1 MTEQATL
8 HQFNKHARPFSRIFP
23 QLMSGGALTLRSNL
37 AVPAPSDKVGTGRR
51 SMESTE
57 AATPENQEISDR
69 VLVERTQAG
78 DPTAF
83 DVLVRRYQP
92 RLLGML
98 YNMVNNQTDAW
109 DLAMETFEKAYK
121 SINTFRLDSEFF
133 TWLYRI
139 GFNLTVNFI
148 KRNKHRHNLSMD
160 DADLDLQNRSE
171 FIDVSASGDA
181 EKQSNLAELKKK
193 LNESMMKLSEQ
204 HRAVVTLFDIQGLSH
219 AEISKIMNCKE
230 ETVRSRLFY
239 AHKQLQKYLKNYL

>member
-1 MTEQATL
+1 MTTSLAATL
-8 HQFNKHARPFSRIFP
+8 S
-23 QLMSGGALTLRSNL
+23 
-37 AVPAPSDKVGTGRR
+37 SDKVGAG
-51 SMESTE
+51 SMEPTDS
-57 AATPENQEISDR
+57 ATPAIQPISDR

-83 DVLVRRYQP
+83 DELVRRYQP
-92 RLLGML
+92 KLLGML
-98 YNMVNNQTDAW
+98 YNMTSNQTDAW

-121 SINTFRLDSEFF
+121 SIHTFRLDSEFF

-139 GFNLTVNFI
+139 GYNLTINFI

-160 DADLDLQNRSE
+160 DEDLDLQNRSE
-171 FIDVSASGDA
+171 FVDVSASGDA
-181 EKQSNLAELKKK
+181 EKQSRLAELKKK
-193 LNESMMKLSEQ
+193 LNESMAKLSDQ

-239 AHKQLQKYLKNYL
+239 AHKQLQKYLKNYI

>member
-1 MTEQATL
+1 MTTTL
-8 HQFNKHARPFSRIFP
+8 AAALPF
-23 QLMSGGALTLRSNL
+23 
-37 AVPAPSDKVGTGRR
+37 DKVQTERG
-51 SMESTE
+51 SMEPTVK
-57 AATPENQEISDR
+57 PESQEITDR

-83 DVLVRRYQP
+83 DELVRRYQP

-98 YNMVNNQTDAW
+98 YNMTSNQTDAW
-109 DLAMETFEKAYK
+109 DLAMETFEKAYR
-121 SINTFRLDSEFF
+121 SINSFRLDAEFF

-148 KRNKHRHNLSMD
+148 KRNKHRNNLSMD

-171 FIDVSASGDA
+171 FIDASASSDG
-181 EKQSNLAELKKK
+181 EKQARLADLKKK
-193 LNESMMKLSEQ
+193 LNESMMKLSDE

>member
-1 MTEQATL
+1 MTPTL
-8 HQFNKHARPFSRIFP
+8 AAAFPF
-23 QLMSGGALTLRSNL
+23 
-37 AVPAPSDKVGTGRR
+37 DKVAAERGR
-51 SMESTE
+51 MEQSE
-57 AATPENQEISDR
+57 SAQPESQAITDR
-69 VLVERTQAG
+69 VLVERAQAG

-83 DVLVRRYQP
+83 DELVRRYQP

-121 SINTFRLDSEFF
+121 SIHTFRLDAEFF

-148 KRNKHRHNLSMD
+148 KRNKHRNNLSMD

-181 EKQSNLAELKKK
+181 EKQARLTDLKKK
-193 LNESMMKLSEQ
+193 LNESMMKLSDQ
-204 HRAVVTLFDIQGLSH
+204 HRAVVTLFDVQGHSH

-239 AHKQLQKYLKNYL
+239 AHKQLQKYLKDYL

>member
-1 MTEQATL
+1 MATT
-8 HQFNKHARPFSRIFP
+8 
-23 QLMSGGALTLRSNL
+23 TL
-37 AVPAPSDKVGTGRR
+37 ATAPASDKVAAR
-51 SMESTE
+51 SMEPTDSEKKQVT
-57 AATPENQEISDR
+57 NDR

-83 DVLVRRYQP
+83 DELVRRYQP

-98 YNMVNNQTDAW
+98 YNMTNNQTDAW

-121 SINTFRLDSEFF
+121 SIHTFRLDAEFF

-171 FIDVSASGDA
+171 FIDGSASGDA
-181 EKQSNLAELKKK
+181 ERQTRLTELKK
-193 LNESMMKLSEQ
+193 N
-204 HRAVVTLFDIQGLSH
+204 
-219 AEISKIMNCKE
+219 
-230 ETVRSRLFY
+230 
-239 AHKQLQKYLKNYL
+239 

>member
-1 MTEQATL
+1 MLRGNAMTTTLAATL
-8 HQFNKHARPFSRIFP
+8 
-23 QLMSGGALTLRSNL
+23 
-37 AVPAPSDKVGTGRR
+37 PSDRVIAGR
-51 SMESTE
+51 SMEPTE
-57 AATPENQEISDR
+57 SATPASQEITDR
-69 VLVERTQAG
+69 VLVERAQAG

-83 DVLVRRYQP
+83 DELVRRYQP

-98 YNMVNNQTDAW
+98 YNMTNNQTDAW

-121 SINTFRLDSEFF
+121 SIHSFRLDSEFF

-148 KRNKHRHNLSMD
+148 KRNKHRNNLSMD
-160 DADLDLQNRSE
+160 DEDLDLQNRSE
-171 FIDVSASGDA
+171 FIDVSGSGDG
-181 EKQSNLAELKKK
+181 EKQARLADLKKK
-193 LNESMMKLSEQ
+193 LNESMMKLSDQ

-219 AEISKIMNCKE
+219 AEISKIMDCKE

>member
-1 MTEQATL
+1 MTTTL
-8 HQFNKHARPFSRIFP
+8 AAALPF
-23 QLMSGGALTLRSNL
+23 
-37 AVPAPSDKVGTGRR
+37 DKVQTERG
-51 SMESTE
+51 SMEPT
-57 AATPENQEISDR
+57 ATPESQEITDR

-83 DVLVRRYQP
+83 DELVRRYQP

-98 YNMVNNQTDAW
+98 YNMTNNQTDAW
-109 DLAMETFEKAYK
+109 DLAMETFEKAYR
-121 SINTFRLDSEFF
+121 SIHSFRLDAEFF

-148 KRNKHRHNLSMD
+148 KRNKHRNNLSLD
-160 DADLDLQNRSE
+160 DDDLDLQNRAE

-181 EKQSNLAELKKK
+181 EKQARLADLKKK
-193 LNESMMKLSEQ
+193 LNESMMKQSDEHKAL
-204 HRAVVTLFDIQGLSH
+204 VTLFDIQGLSH
-219 AEISKIMNCKE
+219 AEISKIMKCKE

>member
-1 MTEQATL
+1 MTPAL
-8 HQFNKHARPFSRIFP
+8 AASLPFDK
-23 QLMSGGALTLRSNL
+23 
-37 AVPAPSDKVGTGRR
+37 VPAERGG
-51 SMESTE
+51 MEPV
-57 AATPENQEISDR
+57 ATPESQEITDR
-69 VLVERTQAG
+69 VLVQRTQAG

-83 DVLVRRYQP
+83 DELVRRYQP

-98 YNMVNNQTDAW
+98 YNMTNNQTDSW

-121 SINTFRLDSEFF
+121 SIHSFRLDSEFF

-148 KRNKHRHNLSMD
+148 KRNKHRNNLSMD
-160 DADLDLQNRSE
+160 DADLDLQNRAE

-181 EKQSNLAELKKK
+181 EKQARLGDLKKK
-193 LNESMMKLSEQ
+193 LNESMMKLSDE
-204 HRAVVTLFDIQGLSH
+204 HRAVVTLFDIQGHSH

>member
-1 MTEQATL
+1 MFIVSERESMTPAL
-8 HQFNKHARPFSRIFP
+8 AASLPFDK
-23 QLMSGGALTLRSNL
+23 
-37 AVPAPSDKVGTGRR
+37 VPAERGE
-51 SMESTE
+51 SMEPIASPGT
-57 AATPENQEISDR
+57 QEIADR
-69 VLVERTQAG
+69 VLVQRTQAG

-83 DVLVRRYQP
+83 DELVRRYQP

-98 YNMVNNQTDAW
+98 YNMTNNQTDAW

-121 SINTFRLDSEFF
+121 SIHSFRLDAEFF

-148 KRNKHRHNLSMD
+148 KRNKHRNNLSMD
-160 DADLDLQNRSE
+160 DADLDLQNRAE

-181 EKQSNLAELKKK
+181 EKQARLADLKKK
-193 LNESMMKLSEQ
+193 LNESMMKLSDE
-204 HRAVVTLFDIQGLSH
+204 HRAVVTLFDVQGLSH

>member
-1 MTEQATL
+1 MTT
-8 HQFNKHARPFSRIFP
+8 
-23 QLMSGGALTLRSNL
+23 AL
-37 AVPAPSDKVGTGRR
+37 AAAAPSDKVTMERG
-51 SMESTE
+51 SMEPIVP
-57 AATPENQEISDR
+57 ATPEIPEISDR
-69 VLVERTQAG
+69 ILVERTQGG

-83 DVLVRRYQP
+83 DELVRRYQP

-98 YNMVNNQTDAW
+98 YNMTNNQTDAW

-121 SINTFRLDSEFF
+121 SIHTFRLDSEFF

-148 KRNKHRHNLSMD
+148 KRNKHRNNLSMD
-160 DADLDLQNRSE
+160 DENLDLQNRAE

-181 EKQSNLAELKKK
+181 EKQARLADLKKK
-193 LNESMMKLSEQ
+193 LNESMMKLSDQ

-219 AEISKIMNCKE
+219 AEIGKIMGCKE

-239 AHKQLQKYLKNYL
+239 AHKQLQKYLKEYL

>member
-1 MTEQATL
+1 MTTTL
-8 HQFNKHARPFSRIFP
+8 AA
-23 QLMSGGALTLRSNL
+23 AL
-37 AVPAPSDKVGTGRR
+37 PSDKVRVG
-51 SMESTE
+51 SMEPADSTSR
-57 AATPENQEISDR
+57 QSGEIADR
-69 VLVERTQAG
+69 VLVERTQGG

-83 DVLVRRYQP
+83 DELVRRYQP

-98 YNMVNNQTDAW
+98 YNMTSNQSDAW
-109 DLAMETFEKAYK
+109 DLAMETFEKAYS
-121 SINTFRLDSEFF
+121 SIHSFRLDAEFY

-160 DADLDLQNRSE
+160 DEDLDLQNRSE
-171 FIDVSASGDA
+171 FIDGRAAGDA
-181 EKQSNLAELKKK
+181 EKQARLTELKKK
-193 LNESMMKLSEQ
+193 LNESLMKLSDE

-219 AEISKIMNCKE
+219 AEISKIMSCKE

>member
-1 MTEQATL
+1 
-8 HQFNKHARPFSRIFP
+8 
-23 QLMSGGALTLRSNL
+23 MSEGILTLRSNL
-37 AVPAPSDKVGTGRR
+37 AVLAPSDNVGTERR
-51 SMESTE
+51 SMEPTE

-69 VLVERTQAG
+69 VLIERTQAG

-139 GFNLTVNFI
+139 GYNLTVNFI

>member
-1 MTEQATL
+1 MITTLAATL
-8 HQFNKHARPFSRIFP
+8 
-23 QLMSGGALTLRSNL
+23 
-37 AVPAPSDKVGTGRR
+37 PSDKVRVG
-51 SMESTE
+51 SMEPTESTSKE
-57 AATPENQEISDR
+57 SGEITDR
-69 VLVERTQAG
+69 VLVERTQGG

-83 DVLVRRYQP
+83 DELVRRYQP

-98 YNMVNNQTDAW
+98 YNMTNNQTDAW
-109 DLAMETFEKAYK
+109 DLAMETFEKAYS
-121 SINTFRLDSEFF
+121 SIHTFRLDAEFY

-148 KRNKHRHNLSMD
+148 KRNKHRNNLSMD
-160 DADLDLQNRSE
+160 DENLDLQNRSE
-171 FIDVSASGDA
+171 FIDIRADGDA
-181 EKQSNLAELKKK
+181 EKQARLTELKKK
-193 LNESMMKLSEQ
+193 LNESLMKLSDE

>member
-1 MTEQATL
+1 MTPAL
-8 HQFNKHARPFSRIFP
+8 AASLPF
-23 QLMSGGALTLRSNL
+23 
-37 AVPAPSDKVGTGRR
+37 DKVPVERG
-51 SMESTE
+51 SMEPTDSVKPE
-57 AATPENQEISDR
+57 SAAITDQ
-69 VLVERTQAG
+69 VLVQRAQAG

-83 DVLVRRYQP
+83 DELVRRYQP

-98 YNMVNNQTDAW
+98 YNMTNNQTDAW

-121 SINTFRLDSEFF
+121 SIHSFRLDSEFF

-148 KRNKHRHNLSMD
+148 KRNKHRNNLSMD
-160 DADLDLQNRSE
+160 DADLDLQNRAE

-181 EKQSNLAELKKK
+181 EKQARLGDLKKK
-193 LNESMMKLSEQ
+193 LNESMMKLSDE
-204 HRAVVTLFDIQGLSH
+204 HRAVVTLFDIQGHSH

>member
-1 MTEQATL
+1 MTT
-8 HQFNKHARPFSRIFP
+8 S
-23 QLMSGGALTLRSNL
+23 L
-37 AVPAPSDKVGTGRR
+37 AGISPSDMVQSGR
-51 SMESTE
+51 SMEPTDS
-57 AATPENQEISDR
+57 ATPEKLEISDR

-83 DVLVRRYQP
+83 DDLVRRYQP

-98 YNMVNNQTDAW
+98 YNMTNNHTDAW

-121 SINTFRLDSEFF
+121 SIHSFRLDAEFF

-139 GFNLTVNFI
+139 GFNLTVNFL
-148 KRNKHRHNLSMD
+148 KRNKHRNNLSMD

-181 EKQSNLAELKKK
+181 EKQARLTELKKK
-193 LNESMMKLSEQ
+193 LNESMMKLSDQ

>member
-1 MTEQATL
+1 MTPTL
-8 HQFNKHARPFSRIFP
+8 AAAFHF
-23 QLMSGGALTLRSNL
+23 
-37 AVPAPSDKVGTGRR
+37 DKVQAERG
-51 SMESTE
+51 SMEPTVK
-57 AATPENQEISDR
+57 PESQEITDR
-69 VLVERTQAG
+69 VLVERAQAG

-83 DVLVRRYQP
+83 DELVRRYQP

-98 YNMVNNQTDAW
+98 YNMTSNQTDAW

-121 SINTFRLDSEFF
+121 SIHSFRLDAAFF

-148 KRNKHRHNLSMD
+148 KRNKHRNNLSMD
-160 DADLDLQNRSE
+160 DADLDLQNRAE

-181 EKQSNLAELKKK
+181 EKQARLAELKKK
-193 LNESMMKLSEQ
+193 LNESMMKLSDE
-204 HRAVVTLFDIQGLSH
+204 HRAVVTLFDVQGLSH

>member
-1 MTEQATL
+1 MTPAL
-8 HQFNKHARPFSRIFP
+8 AASLPFDK
-23 QLMSGGALTLRSNL
+23 
-37 AVPAPSDKVGTGRR
+37 VPAERG
-51 SMESTE
+51 SMEPV
-57 AATPENQEISDR
+57 ATPESQEITDR
-69 VLVERTQAG
+69 VLVQRTQAG

-83 DVLVRRYQP
+83 DELVRRYQP

-98 YNMVNNQTDAW
+98 YNMTSNQTDAW

-121 SINTFRLDSEFF
+121 SIHSFRLDSEFF

-148 KRNKHRHNLSMD
+148 KRNKHRNNLSMD
-160 DADLDLQNRSE
+160 DADLDLQNRAE

-181 EKQSNLAELKKK
+181 EKQARLGDLKKK
-193 LNESMMKLSEQ
+193 LNESMMKLSDE
-204 HRAVVTLFDIQGLSH
+204 HRAVVTLFDIQGHSH

>member
-1 MTEQATL
+1 MTTTL
-8 HQFNKHARPFSRIFP
+8 AADFAFDK
-23 QLMSGGALTLRSNL
+23 
-37 AVPAPSDKVGTGRR
+37 VPAETRGT
-51 SMESTE
+51 MEPT
-57 AATPENQEISDR
+57 ATPESQEITDR
-69 VLVERTQAG
+69 VLVQRTQAG

-83 DVLVRRYQP
+83 DELVRRYQP

-98 YNMVNNQTDAW
+98 YNMTNNQTDAW

-121 SINTFRLDSEFF
+121 SIHSFRLDAEFF

-148 KRNKHRHNLSMD
+148 KRNKHRNNLSMD
-160 DADLDLQNRSE
+160 DADLDLQNRAE

-181 EKQSNLAELKKK
+181 EKQARLADLKKK
-193 LNESMMKLSEQ
+193 LNESMMKLSDE
-204 HRAVVTLFDIQGLSH
+204 HRVVVTLFDVQGLSH

-239 AHKQLQKYLKNYL
+239 AHRQLQKYLKNYL

>member
-1 MTEQATL
+1 MTPAL
-8 HQFNKHARPFSRIFP
+8 AADFPFDK
-23 QLMSGGALTLRSNL
+23 
-37 AVPAPSDKVGTGRR
+37 VPAETKA
-51 SMESTE
+51 SMDPT
-57 AATPENQEISDR
+57 AAPETPEITDR
-69 VLVERTQAG
+69 VLVQRTQAG

-83 DVLVRRYQP
+83 DELVRRYQP

-98 YNMVNNQTDAW
+98 YNMTNNQTDAW

-121 SINTFRLDSEFF
+121 SIHSFRLDAEFF

-148 KRNKHRHNLSMD
+148 KRNKHRNNLSMD
-160 DADLDLQNRSE
+160 DADLNLQNRAE

-181 EKQSNLAELKKK
+181 EKQARLADLKKK
-193 LNESMMKLSEQ
+193 LNESMMKLSDE
-204 HRAVVTLFDIQGLSH
+204 HRAVVTLFDVQGMSH

>member
-1 MTEQATL
+1 MTT
-8 HQFNKHARPFSRIFP
+8 
-23 QLMSGGALTLRSNL
+23 AL
-37 AVPAPSDKVGTGRR
+37 AAAAAFDKVQGERGN
-51 SMESTE
+51 ME
-57 AATPENQEISDR
+57 TPSAKPGGEGLTDR

-83 DVLVRRYQP
+83 DELVRRYQP

-98 YNMVNNQTDAW
+98 YNMTSNQTDSW

-121 SINTFRLDSEFF
+121 SIHTFRLDAEFF

-148 KRNKHRHNLSMD
+148 KRNKHRNNLSMD
-160 DADLDLQNRSE
+160 DADLDLHNRAE
-171 FIDVSASGDA
+171 FIDASASGDA
-181 EKQSNLAELKKK
+181 EKQARLAELKKK
-193 LNESMMKLSEQ
+193 LNESLMKLSEE
-204 HRAVVTLFDIQGLSH
+204 HRAVVTLFDVQGLSH
-219 AEISKIMNCKE
+219 AQIGKIMNCKE

>member
-1 MTEQATL
+1 MINPLA
-8 HQFNKHARPFSRIFP
+8 APFPFDK
-23 QLMSGGALTLRSNL
+23 
-37 AVPAPSDKVGTGRR
+37 VPAEGRT
-51 SMESTE
+51 MESTDSAKPE
-57 AATPENQEISDR
+57 AQAITDR

-83 DVLVRRYQP
+83 DELVRRYQP

-98 YNMVNNQTDAW
+98 YNMTNNQTDAW

-121 SINTFRLDSEFF
+121 SIHSFRLDSEFF

-148 KRNKHRHNLSMD
+148 KRNKHRNNLSMD

-171 FIDVSASGDA
+171 FIDSSAGSDA
-181 EKQSNLAELKKK
+181 EKQARLTDLKKK
-193 LNESMMKLSEQ
+193 LNESMMKLSDQ
-204 HRAVVTLFDIQGLSH
+204 HRAVVTMFDVQGLSH
-219 AEISKIMNCKE
+219 SEIGKIMGCKE

>member
-1 MTEQATL
+1 MTTALAAT
-8 HQFNKHARPFSRIFP
+8 R
-23 QLMSGGALTLRSNL
+23 
-37 AVPAPSDKVGTGRR
+37 PSDKVSSERR
-51 SMESTE
+51 SMEPILS
-57 AATPENQEISDR
+57 ATPEIPEISDR
-69 VLVERTQAG
+69 VLVERTQGG

-83 DVLVRRYQP
+83 DELVRRYQP

-98 YNMVNNQTDAW
+98 YNMTNNQTDAW

-121 SINTFRLDSEFF
+121 SIHTFRLDSEFF

-148 KRNKHRHNLSMD
+148 KRNKHRNNLSMD
-160 DADLDLQNRSE
+160 DENLDLQNRAE

-181 EKQSNLAELKKK
+181 EKQARLTDLKKK
-193 LNESMMKLSEQ
+193 LNESMMKLSDQ

-219 AEISKIMNCKE
+219 AEIGKIMGCKE

-239 AHKQLQKYLKNYL
+239 AHKQLQKYLKEYL

>member
-1 MTEQATL
+1 MTTRVAAASEPVT
-8 HQFNKHARPFSRIFP
+8 ARGDEPPS
-23 QLMSGGALTLRSNL
+23 S
-37 AVPAPSDKVGTGRR
+37 PAPAP
-51 SMESTE
+51 EPE
-57 AATPENQEISDR
+57 AKTPSDR

-83 DVLVRRYQP
+83 DELVRRYQP

-98 YNMVNNQTDAW
+98 YSMTNNQTDAW

-121 SINTFRLDSEFF
+121 SIHTFRLDAEFF

-139 GFNLTVNFI
+139 GFNLTVNFLR
-148 KRNKHRHNLSMD
+148 RNKHRHNLSMD

-171 FIDVSASGDA
+171 FIDGRASSDA
-181 EKQSNLAELKKK
+181 ERQARLQELKKK
-193 LNESMMKLSEQ
+193 LNESMSKLSEH
-204 HRAVVTLFDIQGLSH
+204 HRAVVTMFDIHGLSH
-219 AEISKIMNCKE
+219 AEIGKIMNCKE

>member
-1 MTEQATL
+1 MTPTL
-8 HQFNKHARPFSRIFP
+8 AASFP
-23 QLMSGGALTLRSNL
+23 L
-37 AVPAPSDKVGTGRR
+37 DKVQAERG
-51 SMESTE
+51 SMEPTE
-57 AATPENQEISDR
+57 SAKTESQEITDR
-69 VLVERTQAG
+69 VLVERAQAG

-83 DVLVRRYQP
+83 DELVRRYQP

-98 YNMVNNQTDAW
+98 YNMTNNQTDAW

-121 SINTFRLDSEFF
+121 SIHSFRLDSEFF

-148 KRNKHRHNLSMD
+148 KRNKHRNNLSMD
-160 DADLDLQNRSE
+160 DEDLDLQNRSE
-171 FIDVSASGDA
+171 FIDASASGDA
-181 EKQSNLAELKKK
+181 EKQARLVDLKKK
-193 LNESMMKLSEQ
+193 LNESMMKLSEH